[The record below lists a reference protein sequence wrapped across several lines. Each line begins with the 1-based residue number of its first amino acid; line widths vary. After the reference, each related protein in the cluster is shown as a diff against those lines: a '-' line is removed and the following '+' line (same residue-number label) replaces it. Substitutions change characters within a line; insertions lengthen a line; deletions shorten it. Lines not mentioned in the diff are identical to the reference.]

1 MSGDLLSFFEADLI
15 LKYNKY
21 PRLMQPAKFVFQG
34 MLKITFCEVPFK
46 DGYPY
51 ESFNISYPYM
61 SHEIAGK
68 SAQGIFLH
76 PHI

>member
-1 MSGDLLSFFEADLI
+1 
-15 LKYNKY
+15 
-21 PRLMQPAKFVFQG
+21 MQPAKFVFQG